1 MSPRRIVTGLALAF
15 GGMSLLLVVAGL
27 LANPGLLVLAA
38 VFLGVTYLL
47 WYHASGRLARRVYR
61 QVENQA
67 RVDDRGVGRHQS
79 PAGRGGFGAGPREE
93 WTGPRRGG
101 RQTPGDGARRG
112 ARQRGQQR
120 RRRARAATGG
130 GELTAR
136 EAYDVLGLD
145 PGADAE
151 AVRTAYRERI
161 KEVHP
166 DTDGGDQAAFR
177 RVRTAYER
185 LTD

>member
-1 MSPRRIVTGLALAF
+1 MSRHRIVTGLTVAF

-67 RVDDRGVGRHQS
+67 RVDDRGVGRRRS
-79 PAGRGGFGAGPREE
+79 RADRGGFGAGPRDE

-101 RQTPGDGARRG
+101 RQTPGDGSRRQ
-112 ARQRGQQR
+112 ARQRGQQQR
-120 RRRARAATGG
+120 RRTRAAAGD
-130 GELTAR
+130 GELSAR

-145 PGADAE
+145 PGADAD

-166 DTDGGDQAAFR
+166 DTDGGDQAAFQ

-185 LTD
+185 LSD